1 MRTWIVL
8 LAALLVGMGDAAA
21 QEIKPSSPEYHY
33 LDSVCRWAIEKFGE
47 KGFIESCK
55 GVNPK
60 ITLKKFV
67 GETENYGRNYYEVF
81 YPNDLTKPVR
91 LEYDYIAKV
100 TIWQDTYAIDWLM
113 FGSGWGYAGAHI
125 EKMLQEEKAGKP
137 VRKMKYVLV
146 DYGAIRREG
155 EEFRKMMEEI
165 DRKARAKSAAK
176 DKEKLAKDAEVI
188 RKWEEEV
195 AKRHEK
201 EMAKKRR
208 KMKKAERRQN
218 KTVQAERERIVRDTA
233 RMVVPSMEL
242 ERVFPVSD
250 SHFPLKIT
258 GDEVRAA
265 KEWMEKVWAFDEER
279 GVRRDSNFLL
289 EEWRPLWDSAV
300 VSVNAEKRQKAVD
313 VPVAARA
320 RASFASEECSRKYKE
335 TGNSAYIHSCTRLVV
350 LFDYY
355 PKDSTAETASEV
367 RMNEFFMLI
376 DPSLKF
382 REAKNFDVFRSTY
395 LYRQEG
401 FDGLIHFYHTDGSY
415 SNGWRYQDGK
425 IVSRLMDKKP
435 EKTDGGIRKV
445 KASHYWGAGR
455 TDCW

>member
-1 MRTWIVL
+1 M

-33 LDSVCRWAIEKFGE
+33 LDSVARWAIGKFGE
-47 KGFIESCK
+47 KGYTEMSKDVKPRI
-55 GVNPK
+55 
-60 ITLKKFV
+60 ILRKFV
-67 GETENYGRNYYEVF
+67 SSLEYNGRECYEVK
-81 YPNDLTKPVR
+81 YMQDTLKPVR
-91 LEYDYIAKV
+91 LEYNYIARVIIWKDTKEAY
-100 TIWQDTYAIDWLM
+100 TID
-113 FGSGWGYAGAHI
+113 FGNGWGHFDLP
-125 EKMLQEEKAGKP
+125 KMLREEKAGKP
-137 VRKMKYVLV
+137 IEKVKYVLV
-146 DYGAIRREG
+146 DYGALKKEA
-155 EEFRKMMEEI
+155 EEFRKRMEEI

-218 KTVQAERERIVRDTA
+218 KTVQAERERTVRDTA
-233 RMVVPSMEL
+233 RTVVPSMEL

>member
-1 MRTWIVL
+1 
-8 LAALLVGMGDAAA
+8 
-21 QEIKPSSPEYHY
+21 
-33 LDSVCRWAIEKFGE
+33 
-47 KGFIESCK
+47 
-55 GVNPK
+55 
-60 ITLKKFV
+60 
-67 GETENYGRNYYEVF
+67 
-81 YPNDLTKPVR
+81 
-91 LEYDYIAKV
+91 
-100 TIWQDTYAIDWLM
+100 
-113 FGSGWGYAGAHI
+113 
-125 EKMLQEEKAGKP
+125 MLQEEKAGKP

>member
-1 MRTWIVL
+1 MIL
-8 LAALLVGMGDAAA
+8 ALLIGSVGYGRS

-33 LDSVCRWAIEKFGE
+33 LDSVARWAIGKFGE
-47 KGFIESCK
+47 EGYTEMSKDVKPRIILRKFVSSLEYNGRECYEVK
-55 GVNPK
+55 YMQD
-60 ITLKKFV
+60 TLK
-67 GETENYGRNYYEVF
+67 
-81 YPNDLTKPVR
+81 PIR
-91 LEYDYIAKV
+91 LEYNYIARV
-100 TIWQDTYAIDWLM
+100 IIWKDTKEAYLIA
-113 FGSGWGYAGAHI
+113 FGNGWGHFDLP
-125 EKMLQEEKAGKP
+125 KMLREEKAGKP
-137 VRKMKYVLV
+137 IEKVKYVLV

-233 RMVVPSMEL
+233 RTVVPSMEL